1 MCGIDGML
9 RLDPQAPVLDL
20 GALRRTR
27 AAQARRGPD
36 GEGEW
41 VSPDGTVALGHR
53 RLAILDLSPAG
64 QQPMVSPDG
73 AHVLILNGE
82 IYNYRE
88 LRAEL
93 GNAARALPSTGDTA
107 VVLAL
112 YARHGVAMLGRL
124 RGMFALALWDAP
136 RRRLLL
142 ARDPHGIKPL
152 YYAVEQR
159 TLRFAS
165 QVKALEAGG
174 VARDLDPAGSV
185 GFLLWGSVPEP
196 LTIRRAVRAL
206 PAGSSLVI
214 DDGRV
219 GEPQPYATNTDLA
232 VPTTT
237 AAEAVEDAIRSH
249 LVADVPVATF
259 LSGGLDSA
267 LITAVARRH
276 LPTPPR
282 TFTLRFDRLI
292 GTSADEG
299 PLAAQL
305 ARQLGC
311 PHEERVLGA
320 TDVAGLW
327 EAGLAAMDQPSIDG
341 FNTWLVSRAAH
352 EAGLKVV
359 LSGLGGDE
367 IFGSYPSFADVPRLR
382 RTARRLARIPGAA
395 RAWPRAAALIPDRP
409 KLAGLLRYGQSLDG
423 AYFLR
428 RGLFLPEELPGLLP
442 PDVLDEGLARLA
454 DPRLTVPSRTGA
466 DPAGPDAWRAVQRLE
481 STLYMRNQLL
491 RDSDWASMAHSLELR
506 VPFVDAVLSTT
517 LAAQNFEPAR
527 SAGKATLARQVA
539 PELPGALFERAK
551 HGFTIPLVEWLRPE
565 TAKLRPGQRSRWLA
579 RRVLAHWDTKLAS
592 SS

>member
-9 RLDPQAPVLDL
+9 RLDPRAPALDL

-41 VSPDGTVALGHR
+41 LSPDGTVALGHR

-64 QQPMVSPDG
+64 QQPMASPDG

-88 LRAEL
+88 LRDEL
-93 GNAARALPSTGDTA
+93 GDDARALPSTGDTA
-107 VVLAL
+107 VLLAL
-112 YARHGVAMLGRL
+112 YARHGIAMLSRL

-152 YYAVEQR
+152 YYAIEHR
-159 TLRFAS
+159 TLHFAS

-174 VARDLDPAGSV
+174 VSREVDPAGLV

-196 LTIRRAVRAL
+196 LTIRRSVRAL
-206 PAGSSLVI
+206 PAGTALLI

-219 GEPQPYATNTDLA
+219 GEPRAFAFNAAMTA
-232 VPTTT
+232 PTTT
-237 AAEAVEDAIRSH
+237 AAAAVEDAIRAH
-249 LVADVPVATF
+249 LVSDVPVATF

-267 LITAVARRH
+267 LITAAARRH

-299 PLAAQL
+299 PLAADL
-305 ARQLGC
+305 ARRLAC

-320 TDVAGLW
+320 GDVSGLW

-341 FNTWLVSRAAH
+341 FNTYLVSRAAH
-352 EAGLKVV
+352 EAGMKVV

-367 IFGSYPSFADVPRLR
+367 IFGSYPSFADVPRMQR
-382 RTARRLARIPGAA
+382 AARRLARIPGAA
-395 RAWPRAAALIPDRP
+395 WAWQRVAGLIPDRP
-409 KLAGLLRYGQSLDG
+409 KLAGLLRYGQSLEG

-428 RGLFLPEELPGLLP
+428 RGLYLPEELPGLLP
-442 PDVLDEGLARLA
+442 PDVLCEGLARLA
-454 DPRLTVPSRTGA
+454 DQSPGAPSPITRDAPAEPDPWRT
-466 DPAGPDAWRAVQRLE
+466 VQRLE

-517 LAAQNFEPAR
+517 LAALDFEPAR
-527 SAGKATLARQVA
+527 SAGKAALVRQLA
-539 PELPGALFERAK
+539 PELPAALFERAK
-551 HGFTIPLVEWLRPE
+551 HGFTIPLAEWLRPE
-565 TAKLRPGQRSRWLA
+565 SVKLRPGQRSRWLA
-579 RRVLAHWDTKLAS
+579 RQVVAHWDVALAPP
-592 SS
+592 